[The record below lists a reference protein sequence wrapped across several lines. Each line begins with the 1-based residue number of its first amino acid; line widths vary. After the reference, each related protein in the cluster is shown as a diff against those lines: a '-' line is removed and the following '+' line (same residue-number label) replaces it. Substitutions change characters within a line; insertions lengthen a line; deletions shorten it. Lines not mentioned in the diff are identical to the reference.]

1 MKQAILIT
9 AYKDFNHLEEI
20 IKFFDE
26 NFELYIHIDKKSNV
40 SAIQLSRFQS
50 YLQVKLISQK
60 YKVNWGGI
68 NHLKSILYL
77 SEQALKN
84 PLNSYFHLISGQDY
98 PIKKASYFRSFF
110 DNKKEEHIEFFSI
123 PNSGLNGNGGLER
136 IEYFNFYDIL
146 NAKISYQNRLI
157 KSIINLQKK
166 LNFKRSISLKMPK
179 IYGGSTWWS
188 LSRDCLSY
196 VVEFTKLNAFV
207 LRRFNHTLCSEEF
220 YFQTVIMNSIFS
232 KKVVGNNLRY
242 IDWHARNGSE
252 PAFLDNS
259 DYEKLIKSDAFFAR
273 KIGNTHSI
281 GLMNKIKTFTLN
293 K

>member
-9 AYKDFNHLEEI
+9 AYKNYNHLEEI
-20 IKFFDE
+20 INFFDADF
-26 NFELYIHIDKKSNV
+26 NLYIHIDKKSKISKKELHHLLSSKTVQLV
-40 SAIQLSRFQS
+40 SS
-50 YLQVKLISQK
+50 K
-60 YKVNWGGI
+60 YVVNWGGF
-68 NHLKSILYL
+68 NHLQSILYL

-110 DNKKEEHIEFFSI
+110 DNKREEHIEFFSI

-146 NAKISYQNRLI
+146 NAKIPYQNKSI

-166 LNFKRSISLKMPK
+166 LNFKRPISLKMPK

-188 LSRDCLSY
+188 LSRDCLNY
-196 VVEFTKLNAFV
+196 VIEFTKLNAFV

-273 KIGNTHSI
+273 KIGNNHSI
-281 GLMNKIKTFTLN
+281 GLMNKIKSIT

>member
-9 AYKDFNHLEEI
+9 AYKNYNHLEEI
-20 IKFFDE
+20 INFFDA
-26 NFELYIHIDKKSNV
+26 NFNLYIHIDKKSKISKKELHHLLSSKTVQLV
-40 SAIQLSRFQS
+40 SS
-50 YLQVKLISQK
+50 K
-60 YKVNWGGI
+60 YVVNWGGF
-68 NHLKSILYL
+68 NHLQSILYL

-110 DNKKEEHIEFFSI
+110 DNKREEHIEFFSI

-146 NAKISYQNRLI
+146 NAKIPYQNKSI

-166 LNFKRSISLKMPK
+166 LNFKRPISLKMPK

-188 LSRDCLSY
+188 LSRDCLNY
-196 VVEFTKLNAFV
+196 VIEFTKLNAFV

-273 KIGNTHSI
+273 KIGNNHSI
-281 GLMNKIKTFTLN
+281 GLMNKIKSIT